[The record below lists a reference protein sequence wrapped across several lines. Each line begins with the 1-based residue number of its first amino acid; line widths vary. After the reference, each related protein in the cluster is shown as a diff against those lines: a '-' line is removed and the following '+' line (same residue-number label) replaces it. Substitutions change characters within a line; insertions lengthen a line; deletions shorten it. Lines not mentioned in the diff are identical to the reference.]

1 MIGKKFS
8 SSLVVVFLFLCQVLL
23 WADTSD
29 SPKLQ
34 SNLPQLIPVDSNLF
48 LTQETSTANLNN
60 EQQKLNKSSETLSES
75 QLASMS
81 VWELLQAL
89 EKDLQSS
96 QETLAVLMPSSE
108 KLQKELESTRS
119 ELLNSKLLLNSLR
132 QALISNKDDT
142 GEVIAQ
148 LGIYVEQIE
157 ALTEKVG
164 YYEKR
169 ATLENTIGWTFTAL
183 GSIVGI
189 SGIIVAGIDGW
200 NFNTVSSS
208 LIFGGFG
215 SAVIFPSIKIGS
227 SIGLVFRL

>member
-1 MIGKKFS
+1 M
-8 SSLVVVFLFLCQVLL
+8 VVVFLFLCQVLL

-183 GSIVGI
+183 GSVVGI

>member
-29 SPKLQ
+29 SPKSQ

-48 LTQETSTANLNN
+48 LTQETSTPNLNN

-183 GSIVGI
+183 GSVVGI

-215 SAVIFPSIKIGS
+215 SAIIFPSIKIGS

>member
-108 KLQKELESTRS
+108 KLQKELESMRS

-183 GSIVGI
+183 GSVVGI

>member
-1 MIGKKFS
+1 M
-8 SSLVVVFLFLCQVLL
+8 
-23 WADTSD
+23 
-29 SPKLQ
+29 
-34 SNLPQLIPVDSNLF
+34 
-48 LTQETSTANLNN
+48 
-60 EQQKLNKSSETLSES
+60 
-75 QLASMS
+75 
-81 VWELLQAL
+81 
-89 EKDLQSS
+89 
-96 QETLAVLMPSSE
+96 
-108 KLQKELESTRS
+108 
-119 ELLNSKLLLNSLR
+119 LNSKLLLNSLR

-183 GSIVGI
+183 GSVVGI
-189 SGIIVAGIDGW
+189 SGIIVAGMDGW

>member
-48 LTQETSTANLNN
+48 LTQETSTTNLNN

-183 GSIVGI
+183 GSVVGI